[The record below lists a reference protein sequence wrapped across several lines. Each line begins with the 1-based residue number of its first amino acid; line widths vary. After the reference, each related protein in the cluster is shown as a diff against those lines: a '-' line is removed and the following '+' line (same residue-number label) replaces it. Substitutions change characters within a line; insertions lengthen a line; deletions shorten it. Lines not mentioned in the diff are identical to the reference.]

1 MTFKNQK
8 EEVMEIELT
17 SYGKHLLS
25 KGKFRPSFYA
35 FFDDDVLYDAEYT
48 GEAEVQNNAQKRI
61 LEETPRT
68 RVQVNYSGAETA
80 VAKQIESARVGKKDL
95 KGSFQTT
102 REKHY
107 SLSAPL
113 GNSTTSSD
121 YAPSWD
127 VTLYGGEFTE
137 QKRVKTGDHQT
148 TQIPQMEV
156 KDSVYETFITKKQQ
170 TQSVSNVFDANFEVY
185 DNGNSIE
192 IDHDD
197 FIIEIDELHTDS
209 MKENYDIEVFIIEED
224 TVGSDIVETLIPL
237 SFKKQHSGNVINGI
251 LVEESE
257 KRKTIRAD
265 DTYVEYYLDID
276 IDTDIRKDRLCEL
289 GYSTDFS
296 KRGYIKVDCKT
307 EKKSPSRMDAVYEE
321 LEQNLSISGDDC

>member
-68 RVQVNYSGAETA
+68 RVQVSYSGIETE
-80 VAKQIESARVGKKDL
+80 VAKQIESARANKKDL
-95 KGSFQTT
+95 KESFQST

-113 GNSTTSSD
+113 GNSSVSSD

-127 VTLYGGEFTE
+127 VTLYGGEFT
-137 QKRVKTGDHQT
+137 QQRRVKTGDHQT

-156 KDSVYETFITKKQQ
+156 KDSVYETFVTNKRQ
-170 TQSVSNVFDANFEVY
+170 TQSVSNVFDANFEAY

-192 IDHDD
+192 IGHDD
-197 FIIEIDELHTDS
+197 FILEIDELHTDS
-209 MKENYDIEVFIIEED
+209 MKENYEIEVFIVEED
-224 TVGSDIVETLIPL
+224 TVDSETVETLIPL
-237 SFKKQHSGNVINGI
+237 SFKKQQRGNVVNGI
-251 LVEESE
+251 LVEERE
-257 KRKTIRAD
+257 KRQTIAID
-265 DTYVEYYLDID
+265 ETYVEYYLDID
-276 IDTDIRKDRLCEL
+276 IDTDIRKDRLCDL

-296 KRGYIKVDCKT
+296 KRGYIKVDCKVDR
-307 EKKSPSRMDAVYEE
+307 KSPSRMGEVYEE
-321 LEQNLSISGDDC
+321 LEQNLPISGDDC

>member
-35 FFDDDVLYDAEYT
+35 FFDDDILYDADYT
-48 GEAEVQNNAQKRI
+48 GEAELQNNAQKRI
-61 LEETPRT
+61 LEETPRM
-68 RVQVNYSGAETA
+68 RVQVNYSGIETE
-80 VAKQIESARVGKKDL
+80 VAKQIESARANKKNL

-113 GNSTTSSD
+113 GNSSVSSD

-127 VTLYGGEFTE
+127 VTLYGGEFT
-137 QKRVKTGDHQT
+137 QQRRVKTGDHQT
-148 TQIPQMEV
+148 AHIPQMEV
-156 KDSVYETFITKKQQ
+156 KDSVYEASIALRRQ
-170 TQSVSNVFDANFEVY
+170 TQSVSNVFDANFEIY

-192 IDHDD
+192 IEHDD
-197 FIIEIDELHTDS
+197 FILEIDELHTDS
-209 MKENYDIEVFIIEED
+209 MKENYNIEVFIVEED
-224 TVGSDIVETLIPL
+224 TVGSNTVETLIPL
-237 SFKKQHSGNVINGI
+237 SFKKQQSGNVVNGVLI
-251 LVEESE
+251 EESE
-257 KRKTIRAD
+257 KRQTIQVD

-276 IDTDIRKDRLCEL
+276 IDTDIRRDRLCDL
-289 GYSTDFS
+289 GYLTDFS

-307 EKKSPSRMDAVYEE
+307 GKKSPSRMGAIYEG
-321 LEQNLSISGDDC
+321 LEQNLPISGDDC